1 MAKEI
6 KFSDD
11 AKKGILNGVT
21 KLAKSVEATLGPK
34 GRTVVIE
41 KDGGFYSATK
51 DGVTVAQSI
60 EFEDKLENAG
70 AQMVKEVAS
79 QVNDEAGDGTT
90 TATVLA
96 RKIVEEGFDYIQGCA
111 NPVDLKRGMDK
122 AVKHIC
128 NELDD
133 LATHVKSYDDIKHVA
148 TISANNDEHVG
159 TLIANAMDEVGT
171 EGVVT
176 VENSNTHEDE
186 LEIVE
191 GMQLDTGYLSPYFV
205 NKQSEMIAQ
214 YTDPL
219 VLLVDDKITDIKKM
233 VKVLEYCIAADK
245 PLVLVAEDV
254 TGDALAGLIVN
265 NARGTLK
272 CCAVKAPG
280 FGDKRTAMLEDLA
293 IVTKAT
299 VVSSKK
305 AMSLDKFDTE
315 WFGTAKTVSCT
326 MKNAVFVD
334 GAGDAKDINDRVEE
348 IKTLIE
354 QSSSHYEIEQMQSR
368 MGKLSGGVAIIK
380 IGAHSELELKEK
392 KDRVE
397 DSLNATRAALDEG
410 IIPGGGAALKWITE
424 YPEQENAQPEEPEN
438 QDEGTGMEI
447 VGDACQEPF
456 YKIMTNAGLDSD
468 DIWSQIVTKAYASD
482 DSTTKNEDMSWG
494 YNVKT
499 DEVVNMMEAGV
510 IDPVKV
516 TKSAIEKAVS
526 VAGTILMTEAIV
538 TIKPGDE
545 EDAPQM
551 F

>member
-6 KFSDD
+6 KFSSD
-11 AKKGILNGVT
+11 AKEGILKGVT
-21 KLAKSVEATLGPK
+21 NLAKSVEATLGPK

-41 KDGGFYSATK
+41 KEGGFFSATK

-96 RKIVEEGFDYIQGCA
+96 RRIVEEGFTFIKSGA
-111 NPVDLKRGMDK
+111 NPVDLKRGMDLAAK
-122 AVKHIC
+122 NICSRLSDMAKTVK
-128 NELDD
+128 D
-133 LATHVKSYDDIKHVA
+133 YDDIKNIA
-148 TISANNDEHVG
+148 TISANNDEHIG
-159 TLIANAMDEVGT
+159 SLIANAMDEVGT
-171 EGVVT
+171 DGVVT

-205 NKQSEMIAQ
+205 NKQTEMIAQ
-214 YTDPL
+214 YSEPL
-219 VLLVDDKITDIKKM
+219 VLLVDEKITDIKKM
-233 VKVLEYCIAADK
+233 VKVLEYCIASDK
-245 PLVLVAEDV
+245 PLILVAEDV
-254 TGDALAGLIVN
+254 TGDALAGMIVN

-272 CCAVKAPG
+272 CCAIKAPG

-293 IVTKAT
+293 VITNAT

-315 WFGTAKTVSCT
+315 WFGTAKTVTAT
-326 MKNAVFVD
+326 MKSAVFVD
-334 GAGDAKDINDRVEE
+334 GAGDTDSIENRIEE
-348 IKTLIE
+348 IKTLID
-354 QSSSHYEIEQMQSR
+354 QSSSHYDIEQMQSR

-410 IIPGGGAALKWITE
+410 IIPGGGVALMWLTDN
-424 YPEQENAQPEEPEN
+424 PELN
-438 QDEGTGMEI
+438 GTGNEPQAENNDQGTGIEI
-447 VGDACQEPF
+447 VEEACKQPF
-456 YKIMTNAGLDSD
+456 IMIMKNAGLDPEA
-468 DIWSQIVTKAYASD
+468 IWSDIDEVYQKHNADSLTD
-482 DSTTKNEDMSWG
+482 DCKFG
-494 YNVKT
+494 YNVKSE
-499 DEVVNMMEAGV
+499 EVVDMLEDGV

-538 TIKPGDE
+538 TIKPGD
-545 EDAPQM
+545 DSDTPPM
-551 F
+551 Y

>member
-11 AKKGILNGVT
+11 AKSGILSGVT

-41 KDGGFYSATK
+41 KEGGFYSATK

-96 RKIVEEGFDYIQGCA
+96 RKIVEEGFEYIQGGA

-122 AVKHIC
+122 AAKHVC
-128 NELDD
+128 NELDN
-133 LATHVKSYDDIKHVA
+133 LATHIKDYDDIKHVA

-205 NKQSEMIAQ
+205 NKQQEMLAQ
-214 YTDPL
+214 HTDPL
-219 VLLVDDKITDIKKM
+219 ILLVDEKITDIKKL
-233 VKVLEYCIAADK
+233 VKVMEYCIASDK
-245 PLVLVAEDV
+245 PLILVAEDV

-280 FGDKRTAMLEDLA
+280 FGDKRSAMLEDLA
-293 IVTKAT
+293 IVTNAT
-299 VVSSKK
+299 VVSSKR
-305 AMSLDKFDTE
+305 AMTLDKFDTE

-326 MKNAVFVD
+326 MKKAVFVD
-334 GAGDAKDINDRVEE
+334 GAGESAKIESRIEE
-348 IKTLIE
+348 IKTLID
-354 QSSSHYEIEQMQSR
+354 QSNSHYEIEQMQSR

-410 IIPGGGAALKWITE
+410 IIPGGGSALKWITE
-424 YPEQENAQPEEPEN
+424 YPDQEHTQPLDAENA
-438 QDEGTGMEI
+438 DEATGMEI
-447 VGDACQEPF
+447 VDDACKEPF
-456 YKIMTNAGLDSD
+456 YKIMTNAGLDAGE
-468 DIWSQIVTKAYASD
+468 IWSNIVDKAYSTD
-482 DSTTKNEDMSWG
+482 EVTTKNEDMSWG

-499 DEVVNMMEAGV
+499 EKVVNMMEDGV
-510 IDPVKV
+510 IDPVRV
-516 TKSAIEKAVS
+516 TKAAIEKAVS

-545 EDAPQM
+545 SDAPPM

>member
-6 KFSDD
+6 KFSSD
-11 AKKGILNGVT
+11 AKEGILKGVT
-21 KLAKSVEATLGPK
+21 NLAKSVEATLGPK

-41 KDGGFYSATK
+41 KEGGFFSATK

-96 RKIVEEGFDYIQGCA
+96 RRIVEEGFNYIKSGA
-111 NPVDLKRGMDK
+111 NPVDLKRGMDLAAK
-122 AVKHIC
+122 NICTRLSDMATTVK
-128 NELDD
+128 D
-133 LATHVKSYDDIKHVA
+133 YDDIKNIA
-148 TISANNDEHVG
+148 TISANNDEHIG
-159 TLIANAMDEVGT
+159 SLIANAMDEVGT
-171 EGVVT
+171 DGVVT

-205 NKQSEMIAQ
+205 NKQTEMIAQ
-214 YTDPL
+214 YSDPL

-233 VKVLEYCIAADK
+233 VKVLEYCIASDK
-245 PLVLVAEDV
+245 PLILVAEDV
-254 TGDALAGLIVN
+254 TGDALAGMIVN

-272 CCAVKAPG
+272 CCAIKAPG

-293 IVTKAT
+293 VITNAT

-305 AMSLDKFDTE
+305 AMTLEKFDAE
-315 WFGTAKTVSCT
+315 WFGTAKTVTAT
-326 MKNAVFVD
+326 MKTAVFVD
-334 GAGDAKDINDRVEE
+334 GAGDTDSIENRIEE
-348 IKTLIE
+348 IKTLID
-354 QSSSHYEIEQMQSR
+354 QSSSHYDIEQMQSR

-380 IGAHSELELKEK
+380 IGAHSEIELNEK

-410 IIPGGGAALKWITE
+410 IIPGGGIALMWLTE
-424 YPEQENAQPEEPEN
+424 NPDLNGIEPEKDAEN
-438 QDEGTGMEI
+438 NDQGSGIEI
-447 VGDACQEPF
+447 VEEACKHPF
-456 YKIMTNAGLDSD
+456 TMIMKNAGLDPESIWADIDQVYQKHNAESLTD
-468 DIWSQIVTKAYASD
+468 DCKF
-482 DSTTKNEDMSWG
+482 G

-499 DEVVNMMEAGV
+499 EEIVDMLEDGV

-516 TKSAIEKAVS
+516 TKSAVEKAVS

-538 TIKPGDE
+538 TIKPGDDS
-545 EDAPQM
+545 DAPPM
-551 F
+551 Y

>member
-11 AKKGILNGVT
+11 AKKGILDGVT

-41 KDGGFYSATK
+41 KQGGFYSATK

-96 RKIVEEGFDYIQGCA
+96 RKIVEEGFDYIQGGA

-128 NELDD
+128 NELDS
-133 LATHVKSYDDIKHVA
+133 LATHVKDYDDIKHVA
-148 TISANNDEHVG
+148 TISANNDVHIG
-159 TLIANAMDEVGT
+159 SLIANAMDEVGT
-171 EGVVT
+171 DGVVT

-205 NKQSEMIAQ
+205 NNQTEMIAQ
-214 YTDPL
+214 YTEPL
-219 VLLVDDKITDIKKM
+219 ILLVDDKITDIKKM
-233 VKVLEYCIAADK
+233 VKVLEYCIASDK

-254 TGDALAGLIVN
+254 TGDALAGMIVN

-272 CCAVKAPG
+272 CCAIKAPG

-293 IVTKAT
+293 IVTNAT

-305 AMSLDKFDTE
+305 AMSLEKFDTE
-315 WFGTAKTVSCT
+315 WFGTAKTVSAT
-326 MKNAVFVD
+326 MKKAVFVD
-334 GAGDAKDINDRVEE
+334 GAGASEDISNRIDE
-348 IKTLIE
+348 IKALID

-368 MGKLSGGVAIIK
+368 MGKLAGGVAIIK

-397 DSLNATRAALDEG
+397 DSLNATRAALDDG
-410 IIPGGGAALKWITE
+410 IIPGGGVALKWISE
-424 YPEQENAQPEEPEN
+424 YPPQEHEQPAEAEITTKEQEWISLK
-438 QDEGTGMEI
+438 ML
-447 VGDACQEPF
+447 VRSH
-456 YKIMTNAGLDSD
+456 LRR
-468 DIWSQIVTKAYASD
+468 
-482 DSTTKNEDMSWG
+482 
-494 YNVKT
+494 
-499 DEVVNMMEAGV
+499 
-510 IDPVKV
+510 
-516 TKSAIEKAVS
+516 
-526 VAGTILMTEAIV
+526 
-538 TIKPGDE
+538 
-545 EDAPQM
+545 
-551 F
+551 

>member
-96 RKIVEEGFDYIQGCA
+96 RKIVEEGFDYIQGGA

-205 NKQSEMIAQ
+205 NKQTEMIAQ
-214 YTDPL
+214 YSDPL
-219 VLLVDDKITDIKKM
+219 VLLVDEKVNDIKKL
-233 VKVLEYCIAADK
+233 VKVLEYCIASDK

-293 IVTKAT
+293 IVTNAT
-299 VVSSKK
+299 VVSSK
-305 AMSLDKFDTE
+305 
-315 WFGTAKTVSCT
+315 
-326 MKNAVFVD
+326 
-334 GAGDAKDINDRVEE
+334 
-348 IKTLIE
+348 
-354 QSSSHYEIEQMQSR
+354 
-368 MGKLSGGVAIIK
+368 
-380 IGAHSELELKEK
+380 
-392 KDRVE
+392 
-397 DSLNATRAALDEG
+397 
-410 IIPGGGAALKWITE
+410 
-424 YPEQENAQPEEPEN
+424 
-438 QDEGTGMEI
+438 
-447 VGDACQEPF
+447 
-456 YKIMTNAGLDSD
+456 
-468 DIWSQIVTKAYASD
+468 
-482 DSTTKNEDMSWG
+482 
-494 YNVKT
+494 
-499 DEVVNMMEAGV
+499 
-510 IDPVKV
+510 
-516 TKSAIEKAVS
+516 
-526 VAGTILMTEAIV
+526 
-538 TIKPGDE
+538 
-545 EDAPQM
+545 
-551 F
+551 

>member
-11 AKKGILNGVT
+11 AKSGILSGVT

-41 KDGGFYSATK
+41 KEGGFYSATK

-96 RKIVEEGFDYIQGCA
+96 RKIVEEGFEYIQGGA

-122 AVKHIC
+122 AAKHVC
-128 NELDD
+128 NELDN
-133 LATHVKSYDDIKHVA
+133 LATHIKDYDDIKHVA

-205 NKQSEMIAQ
+205 NKQQEMLAQ
-214 YTDPL
+214 HTDPL
-219 VLLVDDKITDIKKM
+219 ILLVDEKITDIKKL
-233 VKVLEYCIAADK
+233 VKVMEYCIASDK

-280 FGDKRTAMLEDLA
+280 FGDKRSAMLEDLA
-293 IVTKAT
+293 IVTNAT
-299 VVSSKK
+299 VVSSKR
-305 AMSLDKFDTE
+305 AMTLDKFDTE

-326 MKNAVFVD
+326 MKKAVFVD
-334 GAGDAKDINDRVEE
+334 GAGESAKIESRIEE
-348 IKTLIE
+348 IKTLID
-354 QSSSHYEIEQMQSR
+354 QSNSHYEIEQMQSR

-410 IIPGGGAALKWITE
+410 IIPGGGSALKWITE
-424 YPEQENAQPEEPEN
+424 YPDQEHTQPLDAENA
-438 QDEGTGMEI
+438 DEATGMEI
-447 VGDACQEPF
+447 VDDACKEPF
-456 YKIMTNAGLDSD
+456 YKIMTNAGLDAGE
-468 DIWSQIVTKAYASD
+468 IWSNIVDKAYSTD
-482 DSTTKNEDMSWG
+482 EVTTKNEDMSWG

-499 DEVVNMMEAGV
+499 EKVVNMMEDGV
-510 IDPVKV
+510 IDPVRV
-516 TKSAIEKAVS
+516 TKAAIEKAVS

-545 EDAPQM
+545 SDAPPM

>member
-11 AKKGILNGVT
+11 AKSGILSGVT

-41 KDGGFYSATK
+41 KEGGFYSATK

-96 RKIVEEGFDYIQGCA
+96 RKIVEEGFEYIQGGA

-122 AVKHIC
+122 AAKHVC
-128 NELDD
+128 NELDN
-133 LATHVKSYDDIKHVA
+133 LATHIKDYDDIKHVA

-205 NKQSEMIAQ
+205 NKQQDMLAQ
-214 YTDPL
+214 HTDPL
-219 VLLVDDKITDIKKM
+219 ILLVDEKITDIKKL
-233 VKVLEYCIAADK
+233 VKVMEYCIASDK

-280 FGDKRTAMLEDLA
+280 FGDKRSAMLEDLA
-293 IVTKAT
+293 IVTNAT
-299 VVSSKK
+299 VVSSKR
-305 AMSLDKFDTE
+305 AMTLDKFDTE

-326 MKNAVFVD
+326 MKKAVFVD
-334 GAGDAKDINDRVEE
+334 GAGESANIESRIEE
-348 IKTLIE
+348 IKTLID
-354 QSSSHYEIEQMQSR
+354 QSNSHYEIEQMQSR

-410 IIPGGGAALKWITE
+410 IIPGGGSALKWITE
-424 YPEQENAQPEEPEN
+424 YPDQEHTQPLDAENA
-438 QDEGTGMEI
+438 DEATGMEI
-447 VGDACQEPF
+447 VDDACKEPF
-456 YKIMTNAGLDSD
+456 YKIMTNAGLDAGE
-468 DIWSQIVTKAYASD
+468 IWSNIVDKAYSTD
-482 DSTTKNEDMSWG
+482 EVTTKNEDMSWG

-499 DEVVNMMEAGV
+499 EKVVNMMEDGV
-510 IDPVKV
+510 IDPVRV
-516 TKSAIEKAVS
+516 TKAAIEKAVS

-545 EDAPQM
+545 SDAPPM

>member
-11 AKKGILNGVT
+11 AKSGILSGVT

-41 KDGGFYSATK
+41 KEGGFYSATK

-96 RKIVEEGFDYIQGCA
+96 RKIVEEGFEYIQGGA

-122 AVKHIC
+122 AAKHIC
-128 NELDD
+128 NELDN
-133 LATHVKSYDDIKHVA
+133 LATHIKDYDDIKHVA

-205 NKQSEMIAQ
+205 NKQQEMLAQ
-214 YTDPL
+214 HTDPL
-219 VLLVDDKITDIKKM
+219 ILLVDEKITDIKKL
-233 VKVLEYCIAADK
+233 VKVMEYCIASDK

-280 FGDKRTAMLEDLA
+280 FGDKRSAMLEDLA
-293 IVTKAT
+293 IVTNAT
-299 VVSSKK
+299 VVSSKR
-305 AMSLDKFDTE
+305 AMTLDKFDTE

-326 MKNAVFVD
+326 MKKAVFVD
-334 GAGDAKDINDRVEE
+334 GAGESANIESRIEE
-348 IKTLIE
+348 IKTLID
-354 QSSSHYEIEQMQSR
+354 QSNSHYEIEQMQSR

-410 IIPGGGAALKWITE
+410 IIPGGGSALKWITE
-424 YPEQENAQPEEPEN
+424 YPDQEHTQPLDAENA
-438 QDEGTGMEI
+438 DEATGMEI
-447 VGDACQEPF
+447 VDDACKEPF
-456 YKIMTNAGLDSD
+456 YKIMTNAGLDAGE
-468 DIWSQIVTKAYASD
+468 IWSNIVDKAYSTD
-482 DSTTKNEDMSWG
+482 EVTTKNEDMSWG

-499 DEVVNMMEAGV
+499 EKVVNMMEDGV
-510 IDPVKV
+510 IDPVRV
-516 TKSAIEKAVS
+516 TKAAIEKAVS

-545 EDAPQM
+545 SDAPPM

>member
-96 RKIVEEGFDYIQGCA
+96 RK
-111 NPVDLKRGMDK
+111 
-122 AVKHIC
+122 
-128 NELDD
+128 
-133 LATHVKSYDDIKHVA
+133 
-148 TISANNDEHVG
+148 
-159 TLIANAMDEVGT
+159 
-171 EGVVT
+171 
-176 VENSNTHEDE
+176 
-186 LEIVE
+186 IVE

>member
-6 KFSDD
+6 KFSSD
-11 AKKGILNGVT
+11 AKSGILEGVE

-41 KDGGFYSATK
+41 KEGGFFSATK
-51 DGVTVAQSI
+51 DGVSVAQAI

-96 RKIVEEGFDYIQGCA
+96 HTIVKAGFDEISNGA
-111 NPVDLKRGMDK
+111 NPVDVKRGMDK
-122 AVKHIC
+122 AAKAVC
-128 NELDD
+128 DELDNM
-133 LATHVKSYDDIKHVA
+133 AQHVKDYDDIKHVA

-159 TLIANAMDEVGT
+159 TLIANSMDEVGT
-171 EGVVT
+171 DGVVT

-205 NKQSEMIAQ
+205 NNQSEMIAQ

-219 VLLVDDKITDIKKM
+219 VLLVDEKLSDIKKL
-233 VKVLEYCIAADK
+233 VKVLEYCIASDK
-245 PLVLVAEDV
+245 PLVIVAEDV

-293 IVTKAT
+293 IVTNAT

-305 AMSLDKFDTE
+305 AMSLEKFDDE
-315 WFGTAKTVSCT
+315 WFGTAKTVSAT
-326 MKNAVFVD
+326 MKNCVFVD
-334 GAGDAKDINDRVEE
+334 GAGDSDSISNRIDE
-348 IKTLIE
+348 IKTLID

-368 MGKLSGGVAIIK
+368 MGKLAGGVAIIK

-410 IIPGGGAALKWITE
+410 IIPGGGSALKWVADTLFDEAPDVDNDDQLVGFNIV
-424 YPEQENAQPEEPEN
+424 EQ
-438 QDEGTGMEI
+438 
-447 VGDACQEPF
+447 ACHAPF
-456 YKIMTNAGLDSD
+456 NKIMHNAGLEPEKLWED
-468 DIWSQIVTKAYASD
+468 VTATLDKSA
-482 DSTTKNEDMSWG
+482 G

-499 DEVVNMMEAGV
+499 DEVVNMLEAGV

-516 TKSAIEKAVS
+516 TKSAIEKSVS
-526 VAGTILMTEAIV
+526 VAGTILMTEAIITV
-538 TIKPGDE
+538 KPGDE
-545 EDAPQM
+545 DDSPQM

>member
-11 AKKGILNGVT
+11 AKSGILSGVT

-41 KDGGFYSATK
+41 KEGGFYSATK

-96 RKIVEEGFDYIQGCA
+96 RKIVEEGFEYIQGGA

-122 AVKHIC
+122 AAKHVC
-128 NELDD
+128 NELDN
-133 LATHVKSYDDIKHVA
+133 LATHIKDYDDIKHVA

-205 NKQSEMIAQ
+205 NKQQEMLAQ
-214 YTDPL
+214 HTDPL
-219 VLLVDDKITDIKKM
+219 ILLVDEKITDIKKL
-233 VKVLEYCIAADK
+233 VKVMEYCIASDK

-280 FGDKRTAMLEDLA
+280 FGDKRSAMLEDLA
-293 IVTKAT
+293 IVTNAT
-299 VVSSKK
+299 VVSSKR
-305 AMSLDKFDTE
+305 AMTLDKFDTE

-326 MKNAVFVD
+326 MKKAVFVD
-334 GAGDAKDINDRVEE
+334 GAGESAKIESRIEE
-348 IKTLIE
+348 IKTLID
-354 QSSSHYEIEQMQSR
+354 QSNSHYEIEQMQSR

-410 IIPGGGAALKWITE
+410 IIPGGGSALKWITE
-424 YPEQENAQPEEPEN
+424 YPDQEHTQPLDAENA
-438 QDEGTGMEI
+438 DEATGMEI
-447 VGDACQEPF
+447 VDDACKEPF
-456 YKIMTNAGLDSD
+456 YKIMTNAGLDAGE
-468 DIWSQIVTKAYASD
+468 IWSNIVDKAYSTD
-482 DSTTKNEDMSWG
+482 DVTTKNEDMSWG

-499 DEVVNMMEAGV
+499 EKVVNMMEDGV
-510 IDPVKV
+510 IDPVRV
-516 TKSAIEKAVS
+516 TKAAIEKAVS

-545 EDAPQM
+545 SDAPPM